1 MGRKLMVSLEV
12 LVKAIDSVAI
22 VIVDKYIV
30 GR

>member
-12 LVKAIDSVAI
+12 LVKAIDSVAM
-22 VIVDKYIV
+22 VAADNNMV